1 MRRAVEKKP
10 LGGVGKLSYNY
21 PMSATELIKHV
32 AALPQRERTLFEQL
46 FHAMENGSHN
56 ASPANPSNWPDF
68 GERLRGIYGDKI
80 APDSQ
85 PIIDEGRGDR

>member
-1 MRRAVEKKP
+1 
-10 LGGVGKLSYNY
+10 
-21 PMSATELIKHV
+21 MSATELIKQV

-46 FHAMENGSHN
+46 FLAMKKDSHHTPGTV
-56 ASPANPSNWPDF
+56 SHSKWPDF

-85 PIIDEGRGDR
+85 NIIDEGRGGR